1 MWAKITSESH
11 TSNKLPWNIVKKVIQ
26 LPYLPEFINYTGCQA
41 LKKADGLYV
50 PCGGKCDD
58 ASKCCAAC
66 NKSGAKFGMLDDRGA
81 VNTYTDP
88 SDKHEITF
96 GTWLA
101 KHEMGIEEIHAA
113 LEAEGFT
120 LKIPDHCLTV
130 NSKRIAA
137 IRRPGRPGNAKPSVS
152 DSGSENEDDEPKKTA
167 KKNKSDDEK
176 EPKPAKK
183 NKSDD
188 AKKVAKKSESDDED
202 LPKKTA
208 KKSESDDEDLPKK
221 AAKKSESGEKE
232 AKKVAKKSK
241 SESDDEKEEKK
252 AAKKSE
258 SGEKEAKKVAKK
270 SESDD
275 EKEEKKAAKK
285 DKSDEKAA
293 KEEKKAAKEEK
304 KAAKKDKEKKKHATK
319 DDEEGV
325 VNFKNVQVSSL
336 DEAHPIETGLDTKV
350 KKTDSKK
357 TKTDDEEIAEET
369 YEDED
374 EDIIY
379 NGKNYILRNRSIV
392 FNEDGD
398 LVGVMENSIIT
409 FS

>member
-232 AKKVAKKSK
+232 AKKVAKKS
-241 SESDDEKEEKK
+241 
-252 AAKKSE
+252 
-258 SGEKEAKKVAKK
+258 
-270 SESDD
+270 ESDD